1 MMSEPKPLLDWNNQP
16 IPVKP
21 TPDRN
26 ANPCVTEYGT
36 GPDGAQCKDCT
47 HIVQLYAAKT
57 IYKCLLRGVVGRST
71 DHRRGWPACAKFEE
85 RTEGAPPFYR
95 K

>member
-1 MMSEPKPLLDWNNQP
+1 MSDKPLLGWDNQP
-16 IPVKP
+16 ISVEAKP
-21 TPDRN
+21 NPKV
-26 ANPCVTEYGT
+26 NPCVDKYGP

-47 HIVQLYAAKT
+47 QIVQLYAAKT

-71 DHRRGWPACAKFEE
+71 DHRRGWPACAKFEK
-85 RTEGAPPFYR
+85 RTEGAPSFYR